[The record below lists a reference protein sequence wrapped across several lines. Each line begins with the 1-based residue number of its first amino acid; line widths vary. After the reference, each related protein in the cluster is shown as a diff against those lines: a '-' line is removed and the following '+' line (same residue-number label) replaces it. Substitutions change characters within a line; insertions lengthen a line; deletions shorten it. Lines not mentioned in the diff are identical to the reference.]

1 MARVLRVI
9 GTAALLGAAACAAFA
24 AKEPIPPERQVFTL
38 TPAEKKAALD
48 FEARLK
54 DYVALHKKLEAT
66 LPKLPKEATPQQ
78 VDKNQRALGALLKG
92 ERAAA
97 KRGDLFSP
105 AIEALVRRTIKAV
118 LAGPDGKTIEASIM
132 DENPGVPT
140 LKIND
145 RYPDEVPLSTMPPQ
159 ILEPLPKL
167 EEDIEYRFIGK
178 RLALLDSHAHMIIDF
193 TNDVLP

>member
-1 MARVLRVI
+1 MARILRVI
-9 GTAALLGAAACAAFA
+9 GTAALLGATSSAFA

-38 TPAEKKAALD
+38 TPSEKKAALD

-54 DYVALHKKLEAT
+54 DYVALHRKLEAT
-66 LPKLPKEATPQQ
+66 LPKLPKEATPEQ

-92 ERAAA
+92 ERADA

-118 LAGPDGKTIEASIM
+118 LAGPDGKTIVASIM
-132 DENPGVPT
+132 DENPGVPE
-140 LKIND
+140 LKIDD
-145 RYPDEVPLSTMPPQ
+145 RYPDTVPLSTMPPQ

-167 EEDIEYRFIGK
+167 DEDIEYRFIGK
-178 RLALLDSHAHMIIDF
+178 RLALLDSHAHMVMDF

>member
-1 MARVLRVI
+1 MSSLHRVL
-9 GTAALLGAAACAAFA
+9 GTACLLGVAAGAAFA
-24 AKEPIPPERQVFTL
+24 VKEPIPPERQVVAL
-38 TPAEKKAALD
+38 SPAEKKAALD

-54 DYVALHKKLEAT
+54 DYLALHKKLEAT
-66 LPKLPKEATPQQ
+66 LPKLSKESTPQE
-78 VDKNQRALGALLKG
+78 VDKNQRSLLELMKAQ
-92 ERAAA
+92 RAGA

-105 AIEALVRRTIKAV
+105 GIEALVRRTIKAV
-118 LAGPDGKTIEASIM
+118 LAGPDGKTIVASIM
-132 DENPGVPT
+132 DENPGVPA